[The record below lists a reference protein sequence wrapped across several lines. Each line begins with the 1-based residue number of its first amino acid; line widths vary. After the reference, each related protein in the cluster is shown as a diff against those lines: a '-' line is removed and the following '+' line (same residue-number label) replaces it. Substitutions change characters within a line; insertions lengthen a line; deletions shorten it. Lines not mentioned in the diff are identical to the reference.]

1 MSLSAIWDRFW
12 WSLMLGI
19 LVGLLWLKFL
29 DPVIPCVSAGIIVS
43 VTVGAANFYIGM
55 RKMVREY
62 KAGLEVERRA
72 YEELLAEMQM
82 ELADD

>member
-1 MSLSAIWDRFW
+1 
-12 WSLMLGI
+12 MLGI